1 MWYGQASY
9 LQSIIPERDHLL
21 SFAEMKVEQMFLK
34 TVRTIPI
41 SKPMVDAKGQLKP
54 FPSERRNAIAFAESI
69 KTASGQTNFLARE
82 LSPKVELLHALLAPN
97 GISVQGL
104 TACVS
109 KLQEY
114 EALDEKDRSGGALVD
129 FIFLQPLGKAS
140 WGAAQKF
147 YETLEATIMVQT
159 KVDTVLDKM
168 KKLGARNSFTVS
180 DQSVPLLDD
189 LRETVSDAH
198 ELLTRKKTE
207 FGSWVLDSSQ
217 REQLNAGM
225 ESCFKDFK
233 EHLTE
238 AMTTTIT
245 TALQKVTHAIAN
257 NGQCSI
263 DEEETTSLI
272 NLGAK

>member
-21 SFAEMKVEQMFLK
+21 SFAEMKVEQIFLK

-41 SKPMVDAKGQLKP
+41 SKPMVDAKGQMKP

-69 KTASGQTNFLARE
+69 ITASGQTNFLARE

-129 FIFLQPLGKAS
+129 FIFLQPLGVAL

-147 YETLEATIMVQT
+147 YETLEATIVVQT

-189 LRETVSDAH
+189 SRETISDARENRLWVVLSRQQPTRAAQCRDG
-198 ELLTRKKTE
+198 ELL
-207 FGSWVLDSSQ
+207 Q
-217 REQLNAGM
+217 R
-225 ESCFKDFK
+225 
-233 EHLTE
+233 
-238 AMTTTIT
+238 
-245 TALQKVTHAIAN
+245 LQGTPQGGDDDN
-257 NGQCSI
+257 NH
-263 DEEETTSLI
+263 D
-272 NLGAK
+272 GAPKGHRRDHQQRSVFH